1 MDFYSSEIKRK
12 KEKKKGKGKGWNF
25 EILLK
30 SGEFTFVALLYL
42 VILLYFVRSEDMRA
56 DVLVELGMEFCTYF
70 FRTSVVKIRDSFF
83 FKVENLISLLFE
95 YLVILLFVRD
105 GRYAKWNR
113 RSDTFDLSFL
123 YLSEFYLPFFFFFLF
138 FYICDLLRLL
148 FGTSNETT
156 RGDYKIIL

>member
-1 MDFYSSEIKRK
+1 M
-12 KEKKKGKGKGWNF
+12 
-25 EILLK
+25 
-30 SGEFTFVALLYL
+30 
-42 VILLYFVRSEDMRA
+42 
-56 DVLVELGMEFCTYF
+56 LVELGMEFCTYF

-83 FKVENLISLLFE
+83 FFKVENLISLLFE

-105 GRYAKWNR
+105 KRYAKWNR
-113 RSDTFDLSFL
+113 RSGTFDLSFL